1 MMMSRI
7 KNMRKKYLF
16 TLLIFSFIVIIF
28 LSLIFSDRFN
38 NFVFSNIV
46 NPYDPLVSNVS
57 KSNNRQTK
65 LSESD
70 IFQTKIPQSLDSIVN
85 DSQITNKVIDNNEY
99 WNDPRGLFPIF
110 AYNVPD
116 STKDLAAS
124 LKIIE
129 RGGINIIVNANMSW
143 MPGSLK
149 LKKAFQKLGNSN
161 LKLLTILANECR
173 DDFIFGNSND
183 ETNSHIKKYLNEFN
197 DNFIYGWYIWDEPG
211 RNKKFCSTLNL
222 TPNDDYADINTMV
235 KQIRSDSTFSKKL
248 DYVNLFPD
256 YWDGTPTLADY
267 EKYIDAFVTSQDFK
281 PRVLCVDFYP
291 WLKPKF
297 GGFRK
302 DYYSNLEVI
311 RKKSIQYNIP
321 SWMIV
326 LSSKHMEYENISI
339 EEISLQV
346 YSALAYGAKGIGYY
360 LYSKSWAKQ
369 GYTSWI
375 LENNI
380 DNDNVPDSLHGPLY
394 LPVKKL
400 NEQIQALGKTL
411 LNLECV
417 EVIQTS
423 DYPNNQKD
431 ISQTLFRTNQSNSLV
446 KEILN
451 NREQITDSTILIGVF
466 DNKIDTTTKGKYLM
480 IVNKDVYVNS
490 NCVITLND
498 NYNIFKFDKDNG
510 NKSFITKSNKIIIII
525 SPGSGELYYIE

>member
-1 MMMSRI
+1 MGKTKMLKS
-7 KNMRKKYLF
+7 NNKK
-16 TLLIFSFIVIIF
+16 LIISLSLSFIIIIY
-28 LSLIFSDRFN
+28 LGLIFSDRFN
-38 NFVFSNIV
+38 DFVFSNIV

-57 KSNNRQTK
+57 KSNNHQTK

-70 IFQTKIPQSLDSIVN
+70 FFQTKIPQSNDSIVN
-85 DSQITNKVIDNNEY
+85 DSQITNNVIDNNEY
-99 WNDPRGLFPIF
+99 WKDPRGLFPIF

-116 STKDLAAS
+116 STNDLGAS

-143 MPGSLK
+143 MPDPYK
-149 LKKAFQKLGNSN
+149 VKNAFDNLGNTK
-161 LKLLTILANECR
+161 LRLLTILVNECR

-183 ETNSHIKKYLNEFN
+183 NTNSHIKKYLEAFN
-197 DNFIYGWYIWDEPG
+197 DKYSYGWYIWDEPG
-211 RNKKFCSTLNL
+211 RNRKFCSTLNL

-235 KQIRSDSTFSKKL
+235 KQIRSDSTFNNKL
-248 DYVNLFPD
+248 DFVNLFPT
-256 YWDGTPTLADY
+256 YWDGTPTLKDY
-267 EKYIDAFVTSQDFK
+267 EKYIDAFVSSQEFK
-281 PRVLCVDFYP
+281 PRVLCADSYP
-291 WLKPKF
+291 WRKPEF

-311 RKKSIQYNIP
+311 RKKSNQYDTP
-321 SWMIV
+321 FWMIV
-326 LSSKHMEYENISI
+326 LSSGHMEYENLSI

-346 YSALAYGAKGIGYY
+346 YSALAFGAKGIGYY

-375 LENNI
+375 LEDNI

-411 LNLECV
+411 MNLECV

-451 NREQITDSTILIGVF
+451 NKEQITDSTILIGVF
-466 DNKIDTTTKGKYLM
+466 DNKIDTTAKGKYLM
-480 IVNKDVYVNS
+480 IVNKDVNVNS
-490 NCVITLND
+490 NCVLTLND
-498 NYNIFKFDKDNG
+498 NHNIFKFDKDNG
-510 NKSFITKSNKIIIII
+510 DNSFITKSNKLNIII